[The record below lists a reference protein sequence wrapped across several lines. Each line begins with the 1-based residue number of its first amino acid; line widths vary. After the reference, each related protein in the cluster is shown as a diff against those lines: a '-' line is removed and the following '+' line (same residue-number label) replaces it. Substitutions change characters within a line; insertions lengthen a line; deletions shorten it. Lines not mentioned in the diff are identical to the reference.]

1 MAHEIQQ
8 ELRLSQILWT
18 GLGISMKKIV
28 HDTDAY
34 EEGHVLYW
42 NVNGDLFHDKTLKK
56 KAYCPI
62 HTRTQMWIDWE
73 RQPCYDE
80 LTLIRKHMHC
90 SKCDM
95 LNM

>member
-1 MAHEIQQ
+1 VP
-8 ELRLSQILWT
+8 
-18 GLGISMKKIV
+18 SMEKIV
-28 HDTDAY
+28 HNKDAY
-34 EEGHVLYW
+34 KEVHVLYW
-42 NVNGDLFHDKTLKK
+42 NVDGDLFHDKTLKK